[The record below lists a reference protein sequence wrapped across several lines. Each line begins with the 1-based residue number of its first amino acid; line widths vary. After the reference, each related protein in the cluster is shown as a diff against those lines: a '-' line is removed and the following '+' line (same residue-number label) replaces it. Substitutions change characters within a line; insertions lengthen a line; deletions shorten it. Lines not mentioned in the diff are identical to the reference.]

1 MVSTSST
8 NREPSSTNRE
18 PSSTNREPS
27 STNREP
33 SSTNREPSALQ
44 LLSGDA
50 QTFHGEVWA
59 SRVHLHHADDPQD
72 LLGLLSLDDVD
83 HLLTGSALRTPALR
97 IAQDG
102 SVIAASRFTRSATM
116 AGAPVTGLVDARK
129 VLDLF
134 EGGATVVLQGLHRYH
149 PPLTRLVRRLELEL
163 GHPCQANA
171 YLTPPGA
178 QGFARHSD
186 THDVFVFQTHGR
198 KQWEVVEPDA
208 PGFPDAPAREVL
220 LEPGLS
226 MYLPTGT
233 PHSARSQE
241 ETSLHVTIGINRLT
255 VRDLVRSLA
264 ERVLVDPAYDAALPS
279 GWVDDPGLLAKALAP
294 PLDSA
299 AASLS
304 ALDLTSVAEERA
316 EAFLSERAPVL
327 TGGLVDRVGLSAL
340 TDRSVVARR
349 ATAAC
354 VLRAEEDRLTVYLG
368 DRAVRMPLRLR
379 PAMEHLRDVD
389 SCAVSELEPW
399 LDASGRLVLV
409 RRLVREGLLRI
420 VS

>member
-1 MVSTSST
+1 M
-8 NREPSSTNRE
+8 ND
-18 PSSTNREPS
+18 
-27 STNREP
+27 
-33 SSTNREPSALQ
+33 SALG
-44 LLSGDA
+44 LLCGDA
-50 QTFHGEVWA
+50 RTFHHEVWA
-59 SRVHLHHADDPQD
+59 SRVHLHHAEPHD
-72 LLGLLSLDDVD
+72 LVGLLSLDDVD

-102 SVIAASRFTRSATM
+102 SLVPASRFTRSATM

-134 EGGATVVLQGLHRYH
+134 ESGATVVLQGLHRYH
-149 PPLTRLVRRLELEL
+149 PPLTRLVRQLELEL

-186 THDVFVFQTHGR
+186 IHDVFVFQTHGR
-198 KQWEVVEPDA
+198 KQWEVVDPA
-208 PGFPDAPAREVL
+208 SPGFPDGPAREVL

-241 ETSLHVTIGINRLT
+241 ETSLHVTIGINRVT
-255 VRDLVRSLA
+255 MRDLVRSLT
-264 ERVLVDPAYDAALPS
+264 ERVLAGTDYDAPLPS
-279 GWVDDPGLLAKALAP
+279 GWVDDPEVLAKSLAD
-294 PLDSA
+294 PLAAA

-304 ALDLTSVAEERA
+304 SLDPVSIANSRA
-316 EAFLSERAPVL
+316 DGFLSDRAPAL
-327 TGGLVDRVGLSAL
+327 AGGLVDRVVLGSLSDESL
-340 TDRSVVARR
+340 VERRS
-349 ATAAC
+349 TAAC
-354 VLRAEEDRLTVYLG
+354 VLRVDSDRLVVHLG
-368 DRAVRMPLRLR
+368 DRSLRLPMRLR
-379 PAMEHLRDVD
+379 PVMEHVRGTD
-389 SCAVSELEPW
+389 SFAVSDLAPW

-420 VS
+420 VR